1 MIVKNHPRIRDLVL
15 PLLLGCLACS
25 TPALAEEAAFRDNFD
40 QLDLARWYVSD
51 GWSNG
56 SHQNC
61 TWSTDQAKVANGTLR
76 VGFAP
81 VPKGD
86 RQYRCGEIQTRKA
99 YGYGTFEARLKTPS
113 GSGLNAAFFTF
124 IGPQQG
130 KPHDEIDFEVLLR
143 DTSHVD
149 TTTFVNGK
157 SGDGTTGAGQSV
169 PLPHASDADFITY
182 AFTWEPDR
190 LRFYIDGELVRT
202 MDNPATIPSNPQRIF
217 FSLWGSDTLVDWM
230 GAFAPVT
237 TPIAME
243 VDWVAYT
250 PLGSDCAFDESILCQ
265 DNEDN

>member
-1 MIVKNHPRIRDLVL
+1 MTARKRLSAPRLW
-15 PLLLGCLACS
+15 LLLGSFALAG
-25 TPALAEEAAFRDNFD
+25 PALAQEAAFRDDFN

-61 TWSTDQAKVANGTLR
+61 TWSSDQAKVTDGMLR

-99 YGYGTFEARLKTPS
+99 YGYGTFEARFKTPS
-113 GSGLNAAFFTF
+113 GSGLNAAFFSF

-157 SGDGTTGAGQSV
+157 SGDGTTGAGQSL
-169 PLPHASDADFITY
+169 PLPHASDAGFITY

-190 LRFYIDGELVRT
+190 IRFYIDGQLART

-217 FSLWGSDTLVDWM
+217 FSLWGSDTLTDWM
-230 GAFAPVT
+230 GAFAPAA
-237 TPIAME
+237 TPVAME

-250 PLGSDCAFDESILCQ
+250 PAGSDCAFDESILCQ
-265 DNEDN
+265 NN

>member
-1 MIVKNHPRIRDLVL
+1 MSAMSRRSARTLL
-15 PLLLGCLACS
+15 PLLVGSLTLSGPVLAQ
-25 TPALAEEAAFRDNFD
+25 EAAFRDDFN

-56 SHQNC
+56 GHQNC
-61 TWSTDQAKVANGTLR
+61 TWSSDQVKASDGMLR

-81 VPKGD
+81 IPKGD
-86 RQYRCGEIQTRKA
+86 RQNRCGEIQTRKA
-99 YGYGTFEARLKTPS
+99 YGYGTYEARFKTPS
-113 GSGLNAAFFTF
+113 GAGLNAAFFTY

-149 TTTFVNGK
+149 TTTFVNGR
-157 SGDGTTGAGQSV
+157 SGDGTTGAGQSH
-169 PLPHASDADFITY
+169 PLPQASDADFITY

-190 LRFYIDGELVRT
+190 LRFYVNGELVRT
-202 MDNPATIPSNPQRIF
+202 MNDPATIPSNPQRIF
-217 FSLWGSDTLVDWM
+217 FSLWGSDTLTDWM
-230 GAFAPVT
+230 GVFVPVSA
-237 TPIAME
+237 PIAME

-250 PLGSDCAFDESILCQ
+250 PLGDDCAFGESILCQ

>member
-1 MIVKNHPRIRDLVL
+1 MTLTSPPRLRAAMLSVLV
-15 PLLLGCLACS
+15 GCTACA
-25 TPALAEEAAFRDNFD
+25 TPALAQEAAFRDDFD
-40 QLDLARWYVSD
+40 QLDQARWYVSD

-61 TWSTDQAKVANGTLR
+61 TWSTDQVKATNGMLR

-99 YGYGTFEARLKTPS
+99 YGYGTFEGRFKTPS

-124 IGPQQG
+124 IGPQQN
-130 KPHDEIDFEVLLR
+130 KPHDEIDFEVLLH
-143 DTSHVD
+143 DTDSVD

-190 LRFYIDGELVRT
+190 LRFYVDGELVRT
-202 MDNPATIPSNPQRIF
+202 MDNPAMIPSNPQRIF

-237 TPIAME
+237 APIAME

-250 PLGSDCAFDESILCQ
+250 PLGADCAFDESILCQ